1 MIAVVRKLAVE
12 QTMLPIGKPR
22 AASVA
27 GQIQTEMIDAIPTV
41 PLLIAAARPIV
52 LWLGTLHVSQPTIGE
67 ALGKA
72 PQAMRI
78 RHP

>member
-1 MIAVVRKLAVE
+1 MTLTKLA
-12 QTMLPIGKPR
+12 TAHTILPVGNPR
-22 AASVA
+22 AASLA

-41 PLLIAAARPIV
+41 PLLMPAARPIV
-52 LWLGTLHVSQPTIGE
+52 LWLGTLHVTQPTIGE
-67 ALGKA
+67 AAGKT